1 MQLLDLIRRFRALAN
16 DKVEPYF
23 IDDDSVTDWLNDAIN
38 EACIRGRL
46 IHESQDGDV
55 CNIAVTVGTA
65 HYPLHESLYELSRVW
80 FKPSDGSYGSHLSLV
95 SAESLDQRYKC
106 DNWKRMQGVPQF
118 VIQDDAGI
126 RLVPIPILDG
136 ELQLEGYRV
145 PLSPMVNDDDTPEIN
160 DIHHVHLVQWVL
172 YRAFSVPD
180 AEFFDPSRAELA
192 KQEFT
197 DYFGERPDSDLRR
210 ITREDIPHN
219 VIPFMP

>member
-1 MQLLDLIRRFRALAN
+1 MRLNELISRYRTLAN

-23 IDDDSVTDWLNDAIN
+23 VDDASVIDWLNDAVN

-46 IHESQDGDV
+46 LYESQNSGV
-55 CNIAVTVGTA
+55 CNIAVTAGTS

-80 FKPSDGSYGSHLSLV
+80 FAPDDGSYGSCLSLM

-106 DNWKRMQGVPQF
+106 DNWKKMQGVPQF
-118 VIQDDAGI
+118 VLQDDTTI

-145 PLSPMVNDDDTPEIN
+145 PLAPMEDDDDMPEIN
-160 DIHHVHLVQWVL
+160 PIHHVHLVQWVL

-180 AEFFDPSRAELA
+180 AEFFDQSRAELA

-210 ITREDIPHN
+210 ITREDTPH
-219 VIPFMP
+219 VVVPFMP